1 MQMLGKALFVTKV
14 KTSGSRKSFAETS
27 QKIRLYPGVER
38 KNKQKIH
45 VF

>member
-14 KTSGSRKSFAETS
+14 KTSVSRETFAETL
-27 QKIRLYPGVER
+27 QKIILYPRVER